1 MAMQRPRR
9 GDDAVRY
16 PSVEG
21 DFEVEVTHALNKWCV
36 SVRRLDD
43 RTVVAEDFYPE
54 RWKAMARAQDFLRIL
69 NQRSRPLPEGG
80 ETEPGAGEEGRAA
93 APDPPVSPA
102 GPSR

>member
-21 DFEVEVTHALNKWCV
+21 DFEVEVSHALNKWCV
-36 SVRRLDD
+36 SVRRLED
-43 RTVVAEDFYPE
+43 RIVVAEDFYPE

-69 NQRSRPLPEGG
+69 NQRSRPAPEGEG
-80 ETEPGAGEEGRAA
+80 GDPRAPAEHPQPAPGAAA
-93 APDPPVSPA
+93 TTSGS
-102 GPSR
+102 GP

>member
-1 MAMQRPRR
+1 MAIQRPRR

-21 DFEVEVTHALNKWCV
+21 DFEVEVSHALNKWCV
-36 SVRRLDD
+36 SVRRIAD

-69 NQRSRPLPEGG
+69 NQRSRPGTEGG
-80 ETEPGAGEEGRAA
+80 DGDLDAPAQPQAAPGARAST
-93 APDPPVSPA
+93 P
-102 GPSR
+102 GQSR